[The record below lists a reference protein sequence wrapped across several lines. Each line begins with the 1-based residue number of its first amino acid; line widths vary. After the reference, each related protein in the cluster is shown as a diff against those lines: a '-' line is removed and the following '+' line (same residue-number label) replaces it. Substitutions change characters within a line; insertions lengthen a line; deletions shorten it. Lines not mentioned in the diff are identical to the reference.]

1 MNRGFGMITAF
12 LILIAALGI
21 GGTAL
26 CGERK
31 NYAKENERYALL
43 ETTFR
48 ERTKK
53 ILEEQ
58 GFRDSGVTL
67 TWTREEGGV
76 RSYRAEIHHRRIH
89 CLERDDR
96 ERLTESLRWE
106 EFSREVASFCIV
118 YT

>member
-12 LILIAALGI
+12 LILIAALGL

-26 CGERK
+26 CAERK
-31 NYAKENERYALL
+31 NCATENERYAQL

-48 ERTKK
+48 ERTKQ

-89 CLERDDR
+89 CLEKDDR
-96 ERLTESLRWE
+96 ERLTESLHWE
-106 EFSREVASFCIV
+106 EFSREVASLSIV